1 MRANLSEN
9 PSILVKDDKEY
20 KKIESLASGRKKTL
34 LNESEYKKSVSR
46 AAKLIKS
53 AKNINNSKPE

>member
-20 KKIESLASGRKKTL
+20 KKLNLWLLEEKKLYSMNLNTKKVLAERP
-34 LNESEYKKSVSR
+34 N
-46 AAKLIKS
+46 
-53 AKNINNSKPE
+53 